1 MIGKETGQVN
11 EKKKYGTAKLYLGW
25 TQNSTNYVSNCVNGP
40 ITSKVYHMNIRQRG
54 TGKIYELFSFA
65 MSS

>member
-1 MIGKETGQVN
+1 M
-11 EKKKYGTAKLYLGW
+11 YGTAKLYLGR
-25 TQNSTNYVSNCVNGP
+25 TQKSTNCISKCVNGP

-54 TGKIYELFSFA
+54 TGKIYELFSFV